1 MVKRFSEIGENKFPF
16 RIKKWKKTN
25 IVFTIFFA
33 IACFQTIFDT
43 TGRVDQFVYIGLIF
57 ILIFYVIVIN
67 VIDYLT
73 YSAVKDLN
81 STAKDVKEAYEK
93 VKKDDKTKRANFN
106 KVDQERIKKDA
117 DDLDLEL

>member
-67 VIDYLT
+67 VIDYL
-73 YSAVKDLN
+73 N
-81 STAKDVKEAYEK
+81 STAKDFKEASEK
-93 VKKDDKTKRANFN
+93 VKKDIKTKRANFN
-106 KVDQERIKKDA
+106 KADQERIKKDA